1 MSIAGAM
8 LGSPS
13 ANMTESKGR
22 FSATAGLIRA
32 VAVRLCFLLSVV
44 AGVSA
49 YGQALPD
56 PERFEN
62 AILRFE
68 ALDSESPPP
77 VGAIVLTGSSSI
89 ARWNDRAAEALAP
102 LTVIPR
108 GFGGSVMNDV
118 LHYVDRVAI
127 AYRPRAI
134 LIYEGDNDTGLS
146 QPIPTATI
154 LDQLRRIIDRVHLEL
169 PGTRIYLLSVKPSI
183 LRWNVWP
190 LAQEVSAGYR
200 SIAEGDPLVY
210 YVDVATPLLNADG
223 SLRPE
228 VYVEDGLHLNDLGNS
243 IWGTAIKNALMPVEA
258 GFE

>member
-1 MSIAGAM
+1 MNRQIIRNVAS
-8 LGSPS
+8 
-13 ANMTESKGR
+13 R
-22 FSATAGLIRA
+22 F
-32 VAVRLCFLLSVV
+32 FLLVWVAFALSV
-44 AGVSA
+44 
-49 YGQALPD
+49 YGQELPD
-56 PERFEN
+56 PERFED
-62 AILRFE
+62 AIRRFE
-68 ALDSESPPP
+68 ALDRENPPP

-118 LHYVDRVAI
+118 LHYLDRVAI

-134 LIYEGDNDTGLS
+134 LIYEGDNDTGSS
-146 QPIPTATI
+146 QPIPTETI
-154 LDQLRRIIDRVHLEL
+154 LDQLRRIIDRVHMEL
-169 PGTRIYLLSVKPSI
+169 PETRIYVLSVKPSI

-200 SIAEGDPLVY
+200 AIADDDPLVH

-228 VYVEDGLHLNDLGNS
+228 IYVEDGLHLNDLGNS
-243 IWGTAIKNALMPVEA
+243 IWGTAIKGALMPVEA
-258 GFE
+258 AFE